1 MCRREDL
8 NLYGLPHTLLKRTR
22 IPIPPLRPLRPELIF
37 DLLHGSPT
45 ATFFR
50 VISLSISLRL
60 LLYYNYTTMD
70 DPLKLILKK
79 LAEIDNRLKKLETSK
94 RITSEVKSQTAADKT
109 ASSVSQ
115 HDPLFAKAVEIME
128 KYDEISAST
137 LQQALKID
145 KARAEKLLDEL
156 EAAGYGTCYWKEV

>member
-1 MCRREDL
+1 
-8 NLYGLPHTLLKRTR
+8 
-22 IPIPPLRPLRPELIF
+22 
-37 DLLHGSPT
+37 
-45 ATFFR
+45 
-50 VISLSISLRL
+50 
-60 LLYYNYTTMD
+60 MD

-79 LAEIDNRLKKLETSK
+79 LDEIDNRLKKLETSK